1 MKAYSTVMEDSYN
14 PGRKTWTAVALF
26 VLLFNLLYFRFFRP
40 VGISDEFWKASFYL
54 VLFASIAVAS
64 DYIFRSFKDEFA
76 GLIKLFIGLVFI
88 SIFSARY
95 YWGQDVFDTFISSI
109 PYFVFLFYFFLLKS
123 KISVQKLETI
133 IWYFTGFF
141 LICFYV
147 ALALA
152 PSRLFMGFGELDQ
165 EINTSRGLAR
175 IRLTLIGAGPIY
187 LAYFLSISRYK
198 STGKLKWIFIMLFLF
213 LTIVLQLGRQ
223 AIFFSFILGV
233 LYFLDNIAFWK
244 KLFVAIFFSVFAWAL
259 VTYSPL
265 VQNLVQSSESDLA
278 MQPDGTE
285 YIRITAYRF
294 YMTEV
299 SPSTFT
305 SLFGNGQYAAGKSEY
320 SEFIDRYGR
329 LEGLFPADVG
339 FASIYLFFGAAGL
352 LLFLT
357 LLFRV
362 WRIKV
367 IKEFKYAKYYISF
380 LFLGNIAGSP
390 LLGSIPMLCIALY
403 ILTKG
408 NRLLNNGVNKIS

>member
-1 MKAYSTVMEDSYN
+1 MTKI
-14 PGRKTWTAVALF
+14 R
-26 VLLFNLLYFRFFRP
+26 VLH
-40 VGISDEFWKASFYL
+40 VVHD
-54 VLFASIAVAS
+54 
-64 DYIFRSFKDEFA
+64 
-76 GLIKLFIGLVFI
+76 
-88 SIFSARY
+88 
-95 YWGQDVFDTFISSI
+95 
-109 PYFVFLFYFFLLKS
+109 FLFGGIEAFLYYLSQAQLNNESLEVEILCCQSEDKILNKRIAKS
-123 KISVQKLETI
+123 
-133 IWYFTGFF
+133 
-141 LICFYV
+141 
-147 ALALA
+147 
-152 PSRLFMGFGELDQ
+152 
-165 EINTSRGLAR
+165 
-175 IRLTLIGAGPIY
+175 
-187 LAYFLSISRYK
+187 
-198 STGKLKWIFIMLFLF
+198 
-213 LTIVLQLGRQ
+213 
-223 AIFFSFILGV
+223 GV
-233 LYFLDNIAFWK
+233 
-244 KLFVAIFFSVFAWAL
+244 VVH
-259 VTYSPL
+259 
-265 VQNLVQSSESDLA
+265 
-278 MQPDGTE
+278 

-408 NRLLNNGVNKIS
+408 NRLLNNGVK